1 MDLYTRKSIHKG
13 ALLRGAASQFSGA
26 QGFVVIWRSRVRSRP
41 PRPPIFFFASLAIL
55 ATRNYSD
62 GFICP
67 LFQGYRKLAPWE
79 SRFDGR
85 AAIRPQEATFRW
97 PTFRFCGPQARRLV
111 RVHACARGVR
121 AGAGRPPA
129 CARARPLSSGVAD
142 CLCREKNKCAS
153 SRINQTQSAFAC
165 KSRSHLACPPHPPF
179 APPAHPADPRRK
191 GAHSV
196 FNTTIELIQNQT
208 TLTFVF
214 EHGNFR
220 TRARVQLIAVL
231 PRAPPSRICLMS
243 TTRCAGNEN
252 SHCLADTF
260 SRARR
265 KRPGASARA

>member
-1 MDLYTRKSIHKG
+1 MTAGRGESFVSECAGCLVLAPGACAAAPHRNRKHAAHGLLSFLS
-13 ALLRGAASQFSGA
+13 LLRAFQLNVIKRNQASSRHTIIFRQMAGRQRLKRRPLLLASPSPPSPT
-26 QGFVVIWRSRVRSRP
+26 VVP
-41 PRPPIFFFASLAIL
+41 FPLTADPIRDLI
-55 ATRNYSD
+55 
-62 GFICP
+62 
-67 LFQGYRKLAPWE
+67 
-79 SRFDGR
+79 
-85 AAIRPQEATFRW
+85 
-97 PTFRFCGPQARRLV
+97 RRL
-111 RVHACARGVR
+111 
-121 AGAGRPPA
+121 PPTPIRELVL
-129 CARARPLSSGVAD
+129 ARARPLSSGVAD

-220 TRARVQLIAVL
+220 TRARVQRIAVL